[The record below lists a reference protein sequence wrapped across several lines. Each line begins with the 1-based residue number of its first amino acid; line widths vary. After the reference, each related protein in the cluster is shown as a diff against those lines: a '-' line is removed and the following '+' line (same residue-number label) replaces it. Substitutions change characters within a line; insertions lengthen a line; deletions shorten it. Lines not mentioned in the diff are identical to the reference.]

1 MDKLNKKIDI
11 KQVIIAP
18 VFALKSKEITYE
30 GDIIHRH
37 AVHGYN
43 NEFAAVIPIY
53 NEEFGAYYNLSNNFE
68 EIDKVF
74 SDKHYVQLNKRLVNI
89 EEGKKLID
97 YLTSSKFSFNENRYI
112 SYKNLLY
119 IIEPI
124 TKFEEYRHNSNRK
137 KFKYDEKKCISVD
150 VNFKNKLFNNCML
163 EKGKHYALYTQNG
176 LPVSYEYISDEI
188 PYVLKK

>member
-11 KQVIIAP
+11 RQVIIAP
-18 VFALKSKEITYE
+18 VYTRKSLDYKFTS
-30 GDIIHRH
+30 DIVHRY
-37 AVHGYN
+37 VNHGYN
-43 NEFAAVIPIY
+43 NEFAAVIPMY
-53 NEEFGAYYNLSNNFE
+53 DYRDDEFYNLSNNFE
-68 EIDKVF
+68 KINAF
-74 SDKHYVQLNKRLVNI
+74 SNGVKEDKRLVNI
-89 EEGKKLID
+89 RQGKPLIN
-97 YLTSSKFSFNENRYI
+97 YLQSSKFGFNENRYI

-137 KFKYDEKKCISVD
+137 EFKYDEKKCISVD

-163 EKGKHYALYTQNG
+163 EKDKHYALYTQNG

>member
-11 KQVIIAP
+11 RQVIIAP
-18 VFALKSKEITYE
+18 VYTRKSLDYKFT
-30 GDIIHRH
+30 GDIVHRY
-37 AVHGYN
+37 VNHGYN
-43 NEFAAVIPIY
+43 NEFAAVIPMY
-53 NEEFGAYYNLSNNFE
+53 DYRDDEFYNLSNNFE
-68 EIDKVF
+68 KINAF
-74 SDKHYVQLNKRLVNI
+74 SNGVKEDKRLVNI
-89 EEGKKLID
+89 RQGKPLIN
-97 YLTSSKFSFNENRYI
+97 YLQSSKFGFNENRYI

-163 EKGKHYALYTQNG
+163 EKDKHYALYTQNG